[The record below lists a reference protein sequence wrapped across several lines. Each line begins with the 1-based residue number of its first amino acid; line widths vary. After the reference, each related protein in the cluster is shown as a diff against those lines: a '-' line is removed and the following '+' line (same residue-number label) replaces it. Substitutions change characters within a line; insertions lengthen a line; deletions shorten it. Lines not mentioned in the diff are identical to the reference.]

1 MRTARASAET
11 QFERDEATVSR
22 GFWTKLGRLAA
33 HIPFAED
40 LLTAYYCAFD
50 RDTPMHV
57 RAALIGALAYFVI
70 PFDGIPDILPILGL
84 TDDAAAIAV
93 AIRMVFTHITPE
105 HRAAAREAL
114 ERMKNPETD

>member
-11 QFERDEATVSR
+11 QFERDEATVQR
-22 GFWTKLGRLAA
+22 GFWTKLGRLAS

-57 RAALIGALAYFVI
+57 RMALIGALAYFVI
-70 PFDGIPDILPILGL
+70 PFDGIPDILPMLGL

-93 AIRMVFTHITPE
+93 AIKMVFTHITPA
-105 HRAAAREAL
+105 HREAAREAL
-114 ERMKNPETD
+114 DRLRA